1 MRQLLLLRRSLI
13 FVRFSSYS
21 VSSGATVSH
30 DWPNPPVP
38 AENVDITIAGGGLVG
53 SAMALAFGKLFSF
66 LISFIYISH
75 LAASPLF
82 KNHKIVLL
90 ESQSKLPKVSKN
102 QPYSNRVCAL
112 NAQSINLFQSKYF
125 YTKKKIRLFFLLIRT
140 WCMGS
145 NEIYTCSKSSSN
157 AGRISFLLQNEN
169 FFL

>member
-1 MRQLLLLRRSLI
+1 MAKIYMHVSKFVLIISFVVKMRQLLLFRQSLRS
-13 FVRFSSYS
+13 VRFSSYS

-53 SAMALAFGKLFSF
+53 SATALAFGKNLFYSIIF
-66 LISFIYISH
+66 FYRIL
-75 LAASPLF
+75 LAVSPIF

-112 NAQSINLFQSKYF
+112 NSQSINLFQALGAWDLMKSIRVQKVARMQVEFSFF
-125 YTKKKIRLFFLLIRT
+125 YR
-140 WCMGS
+140 
-145 NEIYTCSKSSSN
+145 
-157 AGRISFLLQNEN
+157 
-169 FFL
+169 

>member
-13 FVRFSSYS
+13 SIRFSSYS
-21 VSSGATVSH
+21 VSSEGTIAH

-53 SAMALAFGKLFSF
+53 SAMALAFGTNIIF
-66 LISFIYISH
+66 LIWFIDKSL
-75 LAASPLF
+75 LASSPIF

-112 NAQSINLFQSKYF
+112 NSQSINLFQSIYLIKPF
-125 YTKKKIRLFFLLIRT
+125 PTNKTLFLLSELGAWDLMKSIRSQKVARMQVEYFLLIKK
-140 WCMGS
+140 
-145 NEIYTCSKSSSN
+145 Y
-157 AGRISFLLQNEN
+157 
-169 FFL
+169 